1 MDVNGF
7 ETSSISEKLYQ
18 FLRDRIIFGEFAP
31 GSRVD
36 IKSLSQ
42 ELKVSPQP
50 VKEAIFRL
58 TGEGFINIVP
68 RKGTYIREASL
79 KDLVDMIEARIF
91 YETGAIDLLSEKIK
105 KKDLQRLEKRCEEI
119 LKIENNNY
127 KDIHKR
133 NMAFHCGVVG
143 LSGNRWLSE
152 AYRLLMNNY
161 ASLHFRFVVRKKNY
175 HSDVQQIFKD
185 HRMIVDALVKK
196 DFEGAKRIV
205 RLHMQRVK
213 AMIEEELFPSPA
225 NIGIDD
231 GKEEADSTN
240 FGSLKTL

>member
-1 MDVNGF
+1 MDSNGF

-18 FLRDRIIFGEFAP
+18 FLRDKIIFGEFAP

-42 ELKVSPQP
+42 ELNVSPQP

-91 YETGAIDLLSEKIK
+91 YEAGSIDLLSGKIK
-105 KKDLQRLEKRCEEI
+105 NKDLQRLEERCEEI

-127 KDIHKR
+127 QEMHKR

-143 LSGNRWLSE
+143 LSGNRWLNE
-152 AYRLLMNNY
+152 AYELLMNNY

-175 HSDVQQIFKD
+175 YSDVQQIFKD
-185 HRMIVDALVKK
+185 HRMIVDALIKMDFGDAKQIVK
-196 DFEGAKRIV
+196 F
-205 RLHMQRVK
+205 HMKRVK
-213 AMIEEELFPSPA
+213 EMIEEELFQAKPDDEIDIGKRAA
-225 NIGIDD
+225 N
-231 GKEEADSTN
+231 
-240 FGSLKTL
+240 